1 MKAKRDRATEIMAAA
16 EKLFTSRRFHEI
28 TVEDIARKAGVG
40 KGTVYRY
47 FKNKDDV
54 FEQVAAS
61 GFDALCEV
69 VRNAARGRGDFEAR
83 LLEVCMSISRFFRS
97 RRQLFHMMQS
107 EERRVLSRRGKTR
120 ERWLERRR
128 RLVSALGEILARG
141 RDEGVIRADVPL
153 ELLAAFLLGLLRT
166 RARQLSVSPEL
177 GDAGYEVVVDFFC
190 HGARARLPE
199 GDAIAKATSDDGGTD
214 L

>member
-1 MKAKRDRATEIMAAA
+1 MPKKDKAAQIMSAA

-47 FKNKDDV
+47 FKDKDDV
-54 FEQVAAS
+54 FEQVVMS
-61 GFDALCEV
+61 GFDALCDV
-69 VRNAARGRGDFEAR
+69 VRRGARGSGDFEAR
-83 LLEVCMSISRFFRS
+83 LLGVCTKISQFFRE

-107 EERRVLSRRGKTR
+107 EERRALSRRGKMR
-120 ERWLERRR
+120 EDWLERRR
-128 RLVSALGEILARG
+128 QLISAVAEILARG
-141 RDEGVIRADVPL
+141 RSEGVIREGIAL

-166 RARQLSVSPEL
+166 RARQANVFPEL
-177 GDAGYEVVVDFFC
+177 EEAGHETVVDFFC
-190 HGARARLPE
+190 YGAGVRLPE
-199 GDAIAKATSDDGGTD
+199 VGAGAAGATDHGGIG